1 VVSAILGAAFRLRKP
16 RRAARAAA
24 PEGFDGRVVSLLL
37 YQTERVHIH
46 TMEEYNAEQIVVS
59 VFGNDVVESCSSG

>member
-1 VVSAILGAAFRLRKP
+1 M
-16 RRAARAAA
+16 
-24 PEGFDGRVVSLLL
+24 SLLL
-37 YQTERVHIH
+37 YQTERMHIH